1 MTDFLSLITSGTGL
15 RAAFVTRIPSLAVD
29 CERDEAMRRLR
40 DAHTKAVQEL
50 GFSTAQWSRAEQV
63 HGNDVAIAEKSP
75 TILAPDG
82 LPIIAVVDGL
92 ICGEAGHVLA
102 IYVAD
107 CGAIWLADRATGA
120 YGLLHSGK
128 VGTEK
133 NILQV
138 ALHAMQQNFGTQ
150 PKDVVGV
157 LGPCIRPP
165 HYEIDFAATI
175 RAQAEQAG
183 VADFHDC
190 GICTGSD
197 LQAFYSY
204 RKELGRTGRLMAL
217 LGRPLPL

>member
-1 MTDFLSLITSGTGL
+1 L
-15 RAAFVTRIPSLAVD
+15 RADFVTRVPELEMD

-40 DAHTKAVQEL
+40 EVHTRAVAAL
-50 GFSTAQWSRAEQV
+50 GFSPSQWWRAEQI
-63 HGNDVAIAEKSP
+63 HGAEVAVVGKCP
-75 TILAPDG
+75 TILASDD
-82 LPIIAVVDGL
+82 LPVIPGVDGL

-138 ALHAMQQNFGTQ
+138 ALDAMQKNFGSQ
-150 PKDVVGV
+150 AKDIVGV

-165 HYEIDFAATI
+165 HYEINFAAAI
-175 RAQAEQAG
+175 RSQAEQAG
-183 VADFHDC
+183 VSDFFDC

-204 RKELGRTGRLMAL
+204 RKERGRTGRLMAL
-217 LGRPLPL
+217 IGRPLPL